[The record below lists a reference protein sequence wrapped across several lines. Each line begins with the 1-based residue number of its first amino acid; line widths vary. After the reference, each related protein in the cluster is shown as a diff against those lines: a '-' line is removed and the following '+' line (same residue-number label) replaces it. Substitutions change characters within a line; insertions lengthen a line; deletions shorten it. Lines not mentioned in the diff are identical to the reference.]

1 MCACRLH
8 VWNVGFP
15 NPLQLAWIKMLVYQL
30 PYIAFGQ
37 NNRIGKNVSL
47 SLHYSDVIMSMMTSQ
62 ITCLTTV
69 YSTIYSGA
77 DRRKHQS
84 SSSLAFVRGI
94 HLWPVNSPHKKG
106 PVTLKMFP
114 FDDVITL
121 GPGEC
126 LATSNHYAG
135 LTLTIKQ
142 HGQYHVILLCYDH
155 QTNHAQGRHGRW
167 QAVAFI
173 EIIGIVIKM
182 YLVMVMEKMKI
193 REPMASLLCK
203 VQSYSH
209 WMFFLIQVAPT
220 NFI

>member
-1 MCACRLH
+1 
-8 VWNVGFP
+8 
-15 NPLQLAWIKMLVYQL
+15 MLVYQL
-30 PYIAFGQ
+30 PYTAFGQ

-47 SLHYSDVIMSMMTSQ
+47 SFHYSDVIMSMMTCQ

-84 SSSLAFVRGI
+84 SSSLAFVKKKK
-94 HLWPVNSPHKKG
+94 KKG
-106 PVTLKMFP
+106 PVTRKMFP

-126 LATSNHYAG
+126 LATSNRYAG
-135 LTLTIKQ
+135 LTITIKQ

-155 QTNHAQGRHGRW
+155 QINHAQGRHGRW

-173 EIIGIVIKM
+173 EIIGIVFKM
-182 YLVMVMEKMKI
+182 YLVMVMEKVKI
-193 REPMASLLCK
+193 REPMAILLCK

-209 WMFFLIQVAPT
+209 WIVFF
-220 NFI
+220 